1 VDNNLK
7 SDVMITADMDQTFDD
22 IFDCHSFGE
31 ICMLKVKSTVVAV
44 GKEPIRD
51 RRNAG

>member
-1 VDNNLK
+1 MDNNLK
-7 SDVMITADMDQTFDD
+7 SDVMITDMDQIFDD
-22 IFDCHSFGE
+22 ISDCHSFGE
-31 ICMLKVKSTVVAV
+31 ICLLKVKSTVVAG